1 MSPLLEVTDLA
12 VTFRTDGDPVTAV
25 RGISYRVEP
34 GEVVAMVGESGSGKS
49 AAAMAVVGLL
59 PEYAQVR
66 GSVRLQGTELLG
78 LADNAMSRF
87 RGKAI
92 GTVFQDPMSALTPV
106 YTVGDQIAE
115 ATRCT
120 SPVLARRPLVGVRWN
135 CLTWSVFRSR
145 SGVPVRFRMSFQV
158 ANANAW

>member
-106 YTVGDQIAE
+106 YTVGD
-115 ATRCT
+115 
-120 SPVLARRPLVGVRWN
+120 
-135 CLTWSVFRSR
+135 
-145 SGVPVRFRMSFQV
+145 
-158 ANANAW
+158 